1 MLKSS
6 LCDYND
12 LYILVKGTITVN
24 NTAAADDDANN
35 VNKKVIFKNCAPFT
49 DCKSEIN
56 NVKID
61 NAKSIDIVMATHNLV
76 EYSDNYSKT
85 FGSVWQYHGDIT
97 AVNNNDEIADFGEG
111 NLTELFNS
119 KVKLLQQIKS
129 DFKRTINWNKCTSKP
144 ELLR

>member
-12 LYILVKGTITVN
+12 LYILVKGTIAVN

-49 DCKSEIN
+49 DWKSEIN

-61 NAKSIDIVMATHNLV
+61 NAIDIVMETHNLV

-129 DFKRTINWNKCTSKP
+129 DFKRTINWNKYTSKP

>member
-12 LYILVKGTITVN
+12 LYILVKGTIAVN

-49 DCKSEIN
+49 DWKSEIN

-61 NAKSIDIVMATHNLV
+61 NAIDIVMETHNLV

-85 FGSVWQYHGDIT
+85 FGSVWQYHGDIPS
-97 AVNNNDEIADFGEG
+97 VNNNDKIADFGEG

-129 DFKRTINWNKCTSKP
+129 DFKRTINWNKYTSKP

>member
-1 MLKSS
+1 
-6 LCDYND
+6 
-12 LYILVKGTITVN
+12 
-24 NTAAADDDANN
+24 
-35 VNKKVIFKNCAPFT
+35 
-49 DCKSEIN
+49 
-56 NVKID
+56 
-61 NAKSIDIVMATHNLV
+61 MATHNLV

-129 DFKRTINWNKCTSKP
+129 GFKRTINWNKYTSKP
-144 ELLR
+144 ESLR

>member
-12 LYILVKGTITVN
+12 LYILVKGTIAVN

-49 DCKSEIN
+49 DWKSEIN

-61 NAKSIDIVMATHNLV
+61 NAIDIVMETHNLV

-85 FGSVWQYHGDIT
+85 FGSVWQYHGDIP

-129 DFKRTINWNKCTSKP
+129 DFKRTINWNKYTSKQ

>member
-12 LYILVKGTITVN
+12 LYILVKGTIAVN

-49 DCKSEIN
+49 DWKSEIN

-61 NAKSIDIVMATHNLV
+61 NAIDIVMETHNLV

-85 FGSVWQYHGDIT
+85 FGSVWQYHGDIP
-97 AVNNNDEIADFGEG
+97 AVNNNAEIADFGEG

-129 DFKRTINWNKCTSKP
+129 DFKRTINWNKYTSKP